1 MKEELNYSSVIIVT
15 GMKTKMKF
23 IINSSTNQLHQKVY
37 SGLVIS
43 WLVIISDYYLWR
55 KFESEP
61 IKTNKQT
68 SLRLGNHVT

>member
-43 WLVIISDYYLWR
+43 
-55 KFESEP
+55 
-61 IKTNKQT
+61 
-68 SLRLGNHVT
+68 